1 MKIQSFALERY
12 FDKHE
17 FSARYLLSC
26 SDCEP
31 MGLADLLEMAD
42 ADSRRLWD
50 QLKLAYTH
58 TAGHPLLRESIAE
71 IYPGLDPEE
80 ILVSAPEEGIFLFME
95 TILAPGDHVVCTFP
109 GYQSLFELARA
120 KGCEVSTW
128 RLEEGDGWQLNLNR
142 LDELVRPDTKLVV
155 VNFPHNPTGFLP
167 TNAQFKILIDRVRSS
182 GAYLFSDEMYRFLEF
197 DAAARLPAACEHYE
211 KSVSLGGLSKSFGL
225 PGLRLGWL
233 ATRDRDLLAGVKKLK
248 DYTTICNSA
257 PGEILGLMA
266 VRARQAIIGAQR
278 TRLRRNM
285 TALEAFMQTH
295 GGLFS
300 WHRPAAGSVCFP
312 RMHLTGGTQGFCEAL
327 VAKAGI
333 MLVPSSMFD
342 YGHHHVRI
350 GFGREDFP
358 EVLER
363 FAHYL
368 ASQSGFAKL

>member
-1 MKIQSFALERY
+1 VNIPSFALERY
-12 FDKHE
+12 FDQYE
-17 FSARYLLSC
+17 FTARYLLSC

-31 MGLADLLEMAD
+31 MALADLLGMAD

-58 TAGHPLLRESIAE
+58 TSGHPLLRERIAE
-71 IYPGLDPEE
+71 IYPELDPQN
-80 ILVSAPEEGIFLFME
+80 ILVLAPEEGIFLFME
-95 TILAPGDHVVCTFP
+95 TILAPGDHVVCIFP
-109 GYQSLFELARA
+109 GYQSLYALARA

-128 RLEEGDGWQLNLNR
+128 RLEEGQGWQLNLNQ
-142 LDELVRPDTKLVV
+142 LDELMRPDTKLVV

-167 TNAQFKILIDRVRSS
+167 TNAQFQILIDRVRAS

-197 DAAARLPAACEHYE
+197 DAAARLPAACERYE
-211 KSVSLGGLSKSFGL
+211 KAVSLGGLSKSFGL

-257 PGEILGLMA
+257 PGELLGLMA
-266 VRARQAIIGAQR
+266 VGARKEIVDAQRARLG
-278 TRLRRNM
+278 RNM

-295 GGLFS
+295 GERFS

-312 RMHLTGGTQGFCEAL
+312 RMHRTGDTQVFCETL
-327 VAKAGI
+327 VEKAGI
-333 MLVPSSMFD
+333 MLVPSAMFD

-358 EVLER
+358 EVLAR
-363 FAHYL
+363 FGHFL
-368 ASQSGFAKL
+368 